1 VAQAR
6 ENRYAAW
13 IAINDCGERYGGSRG
28 KRGLPAMKS
37 LTRLVLV
44 AAAFS
49 VFAAS
54 SFSALAEDKKG
65 GKAPAGQVGG
75 KGGAKDLAAKG
86 LGGKDAGG
94 KGGGG
99 KGGGGDHGDGVGSA
113 VGDAVGGT
121 VGGAV
126 GGALGGFLG
135 SLGH

>member
-1 VAQAR
+1 
-6 ENRYAAW
+6 
-13 IAINDCGERYGGSRG
+13 
-28 KRGLPAMKS
+28 MKS

-94 KGGGG
+94 TGPAAYVDVPVSTSSGWP
-99 KGGGGDHGDGVGSA
+99 SA
-113 VGDAVGGT
+113 CSRQPSVSA
-121 VGGAV
+121 
-126 GGALGGFLG
+126 
-135 SLGH
+135 